1 MRYEGLAWLIVGI
14 CIGILASLILICG
27 NHIVVTEEDI
37 SFLIKDFMGY
47 KDVHLIQITSTAGI
61 RGSL

>member
-1 MRYEGLAWLIVGI
+1 MMYEKLAWLIIGI
-14 CIGILASLILICG
+14 CIGVLVSLVMICG

-47 KDVHLIQITSTAGI
+47 KDVHLIQITNT
-61 RGSL
+61 